1 MTQIQFETFAC
12 PNCGSDI
19 EARIHSSVNVTLD
32 PDLRD
37 EVMSDRLNTALC
49 PNCGTPIRVVT
60 RVLYHDMTRRIAIWF
75 APDADEAEPVSVA
88 GAIPAALGNKLDYL
102 TNAPLVG
109 DWERFKAMILQREEV
124 GGDDNSGDGRH
135 VV

>member
-37 EVMSDRLNTALC
+37 DVMNDRLNTAMC
-49 PNCGTPIRVVT
+49 SNCGAPIRVVT

-75 APDADEAEPVSVA
+75 APDADEAEPVNIA
-88 GAIPAALGNKLDYL
+88 GAVPAAFGDKLNYL
-102 TNAPLVG
+102 TNAPVVG
-109 DWERFKAMILQREEV
+109 EWERFKEAILRMEEAA
-124 GGDDNSGDGRH
+124 D
-135 VV
+135 